1 MQIKI
6 TNIIA
11 VSELEW
17 YNSKVEELKKLPLK
31 TQWTIRKNMKV
42 LEPISQEFMTFRQ
55 ELEEKKTSEWFV
67 EGNGKCEKKTDDEG
81 NEMLQILDEYM
92 DEFLKYN
99 NDLNKQINEIAFEE
113 VEVEVEV
120 GEDEEYNSEQSYAIH
135 LRNSRLIEMGWDVI
149 RFMPYQIKDDLE
161 WCVKILQ
168 SKITI

>member
-42 LEPISQEFMTFRQ
+42 LEPISQEFMIFRQ

-113 VEVEVEV
+113 VEVEIEEINL
-120 GEDEEYNSEQSYAIH
+120 EDIVNYVDGKD
-135 LRNSRLIEMGWDVI
+135 IELNM
-149 RFMPYQIKDDLE
+149 DDIDMLSIFE
-161 WCVKILQ
+161 KN
-168 SKITI
+168 